1 MRELVPRQVDKK
13 SGGCQRREGSGVL
26 EEEIGVWDLEEE
38 KANVSSPSLS
48 PFLSLSH
55 ILSLFFFFF
64 KPRTDDYTTNNLS
77 QETPGVIG
85 KFGLRVRNEA
95 GQRLIEFS
103 QENDLV
109 IVNTLFQ

>member
-48 PFLSLSH
+48 LS
-55 ILSLFFFFF
+55 I
-64 KPRTDDYTTNNLS
+64 P
-77 QETPGVIG
+77 
-85 KFGLRVRNEA
+85 
-95 GQRLIEFS
+95 
-103 QENDLV
+103 
-109 IVNTLFQ
+109 